1 VEVSLKNDLM
11 DLVKKAEE
19 IGKSL
24 SRSLKTNQLRKFH
37 GYLTKIWSKYAYKR
51 REYSQNPNGFKED
64 ILNEVH
70 FMKIFLAYQVGR
82 GVSEGI
88 EELKKVLEPL
98 IDEIKTP
105 EDFEKFKKFYD
116 AVLAYHKFYSETS
129 RDRRPVRN

>member
-1 VEVSLKNDLM
+1 VEVSLKSDLM
-11 DLVKKAEE
+11 DLVKKAKK
-19 IGKSL
+19 IGETL
-24 SRSLKTNQLRKFH
+24 SNSLKTNQLRKFH
-37 GYLTKIWSKYAYKR
+37 GHLTKIWSKYAYNR
-51 REYSQNPNGFKED
+51 RTYNQDHQAFKED

-98 IDEIKTP
+98 INEIKTP

-129 RDRRPVRN
+129 KNRRRVRN